1 MCGIHRGTDK
11 YHWVIAEAVE
21 VSLGEAGLGKHQ
33 AEFDSGA
40 ANKEDMVANV
50 NRRYSGAEGNIR

>member
-1 MCGIHRGTDK
+1 MGFVGVPKGRTVG
-11 YHWVIAEAVE
+11 VIAEAVE

-50 NRRYSGAEGNIR
+50 NRRYSGAEGKRV